1 LARIR
6 TIKPEFWTNERVME
20 CSANAR
26 LLFIGMWNFAD
37 DLGRLAFAPKTIKAQ
52 IFPSD
57 DIGLDAVRGM
67 VYELSKNGLLLVY
80 EAAGKEYL
88 QIVGWQHQR
97 IDKPQPGK
105 CPAPTKGYSKSDP
118 GMVATDSIL
127 PEGKVPD
134 PIPSDIMVDARA
146 TASSFTEGSKSLA
159 TALWKALG
167 HETALNIPP
176 ELAGAD
182 WRAIEW
188 ERAGWTADLVETE
201 ARRVG
206 PGKPLSYYE
215 KVFATSFAKRQAPL
229 PVVEIKEAETLTVT
243 HGRRSEVSRQSLPD
257 AARRLAE
264 AGISFGPRPELP
276 TLRSVAGGA
285 DVRLLPQSG
294 GDGPGDLC
302 GGSGGGI
309 ERLSAS
315 GD

>member
-1 LARIR
+1 MARIR

-20 CSANAR
+20 CSPNAR

-57 DIGLDAVRGM
+57 DIGFDVIRGM
-67 VYELSKNGLLLVY
+67 IQELSTNGLLLVY
-80 EAAGKEYL
+80 EVNGKEYL

-105 CPAPTKGYSKSDP
+105 CPAPVNGYSKNDP
-118 GMVATDSIL
+118 GMVATDSTL
-127 PEGKVPD
+127 SKGKGSYPD
-134 PIPSDIMVDARA
+134 NIVEARA
-146 TASSFTEGSKSLA
+146 SNFTEGSKALA
-159 TALWKALG
+159 SSLWKALG
-167 HETALNIPP
+167 HESALSIPP

-188 ERAGWTADLVETE
+188 ERAGWTPDLIE
-201 ARRVG
+201 AEAKRIG
-206 PGKPLSYYE
+206 PGKPLVYYE

-229 PVVEIKEAETLTVT
+229 PVVEVREAETVTVT
-243 HGRRSEVSRQSLPD
+243 HGRRIQETNSLVN
-257 AARRLAE
+257 AARRHAAE
-264 AGISFGPRPELP
+264 GISFGPRPELP
-276 TLRSVAGGA
+276 TLRSITGGA

-302 GGSGGGI
+302 GGSGGGPK
-309 ERLSAS
+309 RLSAS